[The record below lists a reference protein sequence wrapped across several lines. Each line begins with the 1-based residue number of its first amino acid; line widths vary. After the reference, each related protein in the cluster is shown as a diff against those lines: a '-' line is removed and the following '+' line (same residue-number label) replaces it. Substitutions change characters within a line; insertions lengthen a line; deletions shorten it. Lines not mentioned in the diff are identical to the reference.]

1 LFSPSRP
8 FTIAAYRRATPHS
21 KTKHLTQSSCLPERE
36 VFITFGPNYAS
47 QGDAYVRSQK
57 VSQVR
62 LDFKLKLLTGEVQGS
77 QPRPYRV
84 RLTLNSTL
92 SKILMAGCSCPMGG
106 ICKHGAAVAFYAIK
120 EGVLPRTET
129 RGVASDGASGGTAGA
144 PAPLSGASGFGVSSP
159 GVSSPGVSS
168 PGASSPGVSS
178 PGAPGSG
185 GSASGASPRPGIPP
199 KFAQHG
205 PTPGHFLSPNV
216 SRWVS
221 ALSAAMTPASADA
234 TASGAGTTARKK
246 SVEQTDF
253 VLYILDESAGRLL
266 LKCAHSKRLK
276 NGAWGALQD
285 TEIMRVAQ
293 KGAQYITDEDSDICN
308 LFERARGDSTW
319 TYRQQFPEIPEI
331 CAVLLDRLIATG
343 RCYWKNLQSPI
354 TALGPPRKAQLRWEI
369 FEDGGQIL
377 RFSAGSKD
385 DKTVLA
391 GGAWYVNPGQ
401 GVLGPLI
408 TSVPPEAVKCILH
421 SPRVSAQE
429 AVPLSEAMRKLN
441 VDIPAPAAK
450 FSTREEVLKPKAR
463 LSLKTIT
470 RQLSTWSDTLG
481 DQKYTQAALTFDYG
495 DIRFDQS
502 DGTESR
508 TINGDEIHVKK
519 RDLQAE
525 DEILVQALRYDLGER
540 QDSSPGDTTIVFR
553 SQDEDEANW
562 FRFVQSGVPELTKL
576 GIEVEIDDTFNY
588 EIVAAEEE
596 WEADATSGSDFW
608 FSLDLGVKI
617 DGRRVPLLPI
627 IHQAIKRLRG
637 RDPLAEFERLNID
650 GKFYAPLPDGRFA
663 ALPFERVKA
672 VVYTLLEM
680 FDRDMT
686 LVKPQ
691 MPVNLPQM
699 MELSRLFQ
707 GADAQGQTGSSDAAT
722 TGGGWLIGHQLAD
735 LIEKVNSFTGLRSLT
750 PPSNFLAELRP
761 YQLEGLSWL
770 DFIREF
776 GLGGILAD
784 DMGLGKTIQ
793 ALAHIACER
802 EAKRVNH
809 PYLVVCPTSVLPNW
823 LSEIKKFVPDFK
835 ALGLSGSERA
845 EDFDKIE
852 ATDIVVTSYP
862 LVSRDID
869 VLKEHHWQAVILDE
883 AQYIKNPQTQ
893 MAQAVQLLRADYRLC
908 LSGTPIENHLGEL
921 WSQFNF
927 LMPGFLGDLTSF
939 NRNVRNPIE
948 KHKNIVMQHYLVA
961 KVKPF
966 LLRRTKELVATEL
979 PEKTVITKSVE
990 LEGAQRDLYETVRLA
1005 MYEKVQDALAVKGLA
1020 KSQIIILDAM
1030 LKLRQVCCDP
1040 RLVKL
1045 SSAAQV
1051 DNSGKLEQLLEM
1063 LEELLSEGK
1072 RILLFSQFT
1081 SMLDLIMPELEDRNI
1096 QFVQIRGDTK
1106 DRATPVQLFQSGQ
1119 VPLFLL
1125 SLKAG
1130 GTGLNL
1136 TAADT
1141 VIHYD
1146 PWWNPAV
1153 ENQATDRAHRIG
1165 QDKAVFV
1172 FKLIAA
1178 GTIEER
1184 MIELQDKKRAIAES
1198 IYGDEES
1205 ISSKLTAEDLASLFQ
1220 PLS

>member
-1 LFSPSRP
+1 
-8 FTIAAYRRATPHS
+8 
-21 KTKHLTQSSCLPERE
+21 LTQAIGLPERE
-36 VFITFGPNYAS
+36 VYITFGPNYAA
-47 QGDAYVRSQK
+47 QGDVYVRSQK

-77 QPRPYRV
+77 QLRPYRV
-84 RLTLNSTL
+84 RITL
-92 SKILMAGCSCPMGG
+92 SSNYGKILTAGCSCPMGG
-106 ICKHGAAVAFYAIK
+106 LCKHGAAVSFYAIR
-120 EGVLPRTET
+120 EGIIPQSET
-129 RGVASDGASGGTAGA
+129 TGPAQAAGHAGA
-144 PAPLSGASGFGVSSP
+144 VPRQASV
-159 GVSSPGVSS
+159 
-168 PGASSPGVSS
+168 
-178 PGAPGSG
+178 
-185 GSASGASPRPGIPP
+185 P
-199 KFAQHG
+199 KFPQQG
-205 PTPGHFLSPNV
+205 PTSTNILSPNV

-221 ALSAAMTPASADA
+221 ALSAAMSSASAPGP
-234 TASGAGTTARKK
+234 GAAANVSARKK
-246 SVEQTDF
+246 SDQTDF
-253 VLYILDESAGRLL
+253 VLYILDDSAGRLL
-266 LKCAHSKRLK
+266 LKCAHAKLLK
-276 NGAWGALQD
+276 TGGWGTLQD

-293 KGAQYITDEDSDICN
+293 KGANYITDEDSDICN
-308 LFERARGDSTW
+308 LFERARGDTTW

-331 CAVLLDRLIATG
+331 CAVLIDRLVGTG
-343 RCYWKNLQSPI
+343 RCFWKNLQNPI
-354 TALGPPRKAQLRWEI
+354 TTVGPSRNAQLRWEI
-369 FEDGGQIL
+369 FDDGGQIL
-377 RFSAGSKD
+377 RFSAGSRD

-391 GGAWYVNPGQ
+391 GGVWYINPGQ
-401 GVLGPLI
+401 STIGPLT

-429 AVPLSEAMRKLN
+429 AVALSEAMLKIK
-441 VDIPAPAAK
+441 VDIPPPAAK
-450 FSTREEVLKPKAR
+450 FSTREELLKPKPKLALR
-463 LSLKTIT
+463 TIT
-470 RQLSTWSDTLG
+470 RPLSNWSDTLG
-481 DQKYTQAALTFDYG
+481 DQKFTQAELTFDYG
-495 DIRFDQS
+495 NIRFDHADFTQS
-502 DGTESR
+502 RVISG
-508 TINGDEIHVKK
+508 
-519 RDLQAE
+519 
-525 DEILVQALRYDLGER
+525 DEILVQKRDLEAEAEILAQVEKFDLGER
-540 QDSSPGDTTIVFR
+540 LSGEPGDTTIVFR
-553 SQDEDEANW
+553 SDEDHGTNW
-562 FRFVQSGVPELTKL
+562 FKFVQSGVPELHKQGFL
-576 GIEVEIDDTFNY
+576 VEVDTSFNY
-588 EIVAAEEE
+588 EIVVPEEE

-637 RDPLAEFERLNID
+637 KDPLAEFERLNID
-650 GKFYAPLPDGRFA
+650 GKFYAPLADGRFA
-663 ALPFERVKA
+663 ALPFDRVKA
-672 VVYTLLEM
+672 VVYTLLEI
-680 FDRDMT
+680 FDRDMS
-686 LVKPQ
+686 LVKAQ
-691 MPVNLPQM
+691 VPVSLPQI
-699 MELSRLFQ
+699 MELTQLFKATAE
-707 GADAQGQTGSSDAAT
+707 GAEGSETTTEDASAA
-722 TGGGWLIGHQLAD
+722 GGWLIGRRLSA
-735 LIEKVNSFTGLRSLT
+735 LIEKVNSFDGLKTLT
-750 PPSNFLAELRP
+750 PPPSFLAELRP

-793 ALAHIACER
+793 ALAHIACEKETGR
-802 EAKRVNH
+802 ATR

-823 LSEIKKFVPDFK
+823 LSEIKKFAPHFK
-835 ALGLSGSERA
+835 ALGLSGSERS

-852 ATDIVVTSYP
+852 GSDIVVTSYP
-862 LVSRDID
+862 LVSRDVN
-869 VLKEHHWQAVILDE
+869 VLREHRWQAVILDE

-893 MAQAVQLLRADYRLC
+893 VAQAVQLLRSDYRLC

-927 LMPGFLGDLTSF
+927 LMPGFLGEQQTF
-939 NRNVRNPIE
+939 NKTIRNPIE
-948 KHKNIVMQHYLVA
+948 KHKNIALQQHLAA
-961 KVKPF
+961 KVRPF
-966 LLRRTKELVATEL
+966 LLRRTKELVAKEL

-1045 SSAAQV
+1045 SSARQV
-1051 DNSGKLEQLLEM
+1051 ETSAKLEQLLEM
-1063 LEELLSEGK
+1063 VEELLSEGK
-1072 RILLFSQFT
+1072 KILLFSQFT
-1081 SMLDLIMPELEDRNI
+1081 SMLDLIMPELEARNI
-1096 QFVQIRGDTK
+1096 PFVQIRGDTK
-1106 DRATPVQLFQSGQ
+1106 DRGTPVEMFQSGQ

-1165 QDKAVFV
+1165 QEKAVFV

-1205 ISSKLTAEDLASLFQ
+1205 ISSKLTAEDLASLFK
-1220 PLS
+1220 PLD